1 MPQMMPIN
9 CNFSFIFFIMIFM
22 IFNIMNYFI
31 FNYKN
36 INYNNNINKKSMKN
50 NLFWKW

>member
-9 CNFSFIFFIMIFM
+9 WIFSLIFFISIFI

-36 INYNNNINKKSMKN
+36 NKMKKYINYKN
-50 NLFWKW
+50 NYFSWKW

>member
-9 CNFSFIFFIMIFM
+9 WIFFLFFFICIFL

-31 FNYKN
+31 YEKKTYF
-36 INYNNNINKKSMKN
+36 INKFNQKKKLIFN
-50 NLFWKW
+50 WKW

>member
-9 CNFSFIFFIMIFM
+9 WITSLFFFICIFI

-31 FNYKN
+31 FNYE
-36 INYNNNINKKSMKN
+36 NNLKIKNKKFLNS
-50 NLFWKW
+50 NLYWKW

>member
-9 CNFSFIFFIMIFM
+9 WIFSLIFFISIFI

-36 INYNNNINKKSMKN
+36 INFNNFNKKFSKN
-50 NLFWKW
+50 IYWKW

>member
-9 CNFSFIFFIMIFM
+9 WIFSLFFFILIFI

-36 INYNNNINKKSMKN
+36 NHYNNFNNKIIKN
-50 NLFWKW
+50 NLYWKL